1 MADYIV
7 NDEKTSATASS
18 TMNEYDTAVAQ
29 LEKIKRDLDA
39 LTEDG
44 YNTPAAKT
52 KFKPF
57 VEDFSKGYRS
67 VVEGLT
73 GISKYVDGVG
83 KGFNQLDSD
92 MGNSLSK

>member
-7 NDEKTSATASS
+7 NDEKTAASAAS

-29 LEKIKRDLDA
+29 LEKIARDLHA

-44 YNTPAAKT
+44 YNTPGAK
-52 KFKPF
+52 KYFLPF
-57 VEDFSKGYRS
+57 VDEFKQHYQQ
-67 VVEGLT
+67 VVDGLT

-83 KGFNQLDSD
+83 KGFNQLDDS
-92 MGNSLSK
+92 MGSSLSQ